1 MVLAIELIT
10 VYKVHEFRSPSR
22 RHSFLTIAFVDSCGR
37 FHLNVAYITITVWE
51 HLLNQ
56 AHWPVSSQRLL
67 VDNENQ
73 LTDGEVSTRDA
84 PFLPRL
90 KCR

>member
-1 MVLAIELIT
+1 M
-10 VYKVHEFRSPSR
+10 
-22 RHSFLTIAFVDSCGR
+22 SFKEAQLSNVTFVDSCAR

-51 HLLNQ
+51 RLNQ
-56 AHWPVSSQRLL
+56 AHWTVTSRRLL

-73 LTDGEVSTRDA
+73 LTDGVVSTRDA